1 MDRTDGMGY
10 ACHLASR
17 SADQRQE
24 GQISRLN
31 SLGKGTLRV
40 DFAIAFMELAE
51 RGPDDLAGVVVAP
64 SGDELLDEA
73 FKVVGKRDVHA
84 ANY

>member
-1 MDRTDGMGY
+1 MAGGGPAQQAQGDAG
-10 ACHLASR
+10 
-17 SADQRQE
+17 E
-24 GQISRLN
+24 
-31 SLGKGTLRV
+31 LGERPDFG